1 MQKTSRWFFIQ
12 KKTRLRLTN
21 SKPHLVTHSS
31 KLRVARLLRV
41 WSSVTIA
48 SCQGDPQP
56 REPLGEDASTLLVPR
71 LPTPLKYPNLL
82 RFLVSQYRLFV
93 RFVQWC
99 QSKSEVSISS
109 VYGWMRLILFP
120 HGSHIAWKDKL
131 TSRMAAISR
140 LELGYFL
147 PDDAQVWNG
156 RFPNIHF
163 LKYSARYSVT

>member
-120 HGSHIAWKDKL
+120 HGSHIAWSKISLHRGWRQFRVLNSAIFYPMMHKSETEDSL
-131 TSRMAAISR
+131 TST
-140 LELGYFL
+140 F
-147 PDDAQVWNG
+147 WNTQLV
-156 RFPNIHF
+156 I
-163 LKYSARYSVT
+163 L